1 MKKKKYNLGGNLQ
14 KTQGILS
21 TAQGV
26 AGLGDSIVPGLGSAL
41 STAIGIFG
49 QGFMK
54 HAANKDIE
62 SSLTQMTVNTNPFG
76 FALGGVLRKTKVY
89 KNRSYASGGLL
100 EGTDD
105 LGVYSGATHEQ
116 NGIKVSKSG
125 IPSKE
130 GINEV
135 ENKETVFKMKD
146 QVYIFSDKLKI

>member
-76 FALGGVLRKTKVY
+76 FALGGILKGRDDFSYY
-89 KNRSYASGGLL
+89 KGQSHSTG
-100 EGTDD
+100 
-105 LGVYSGATHEQ
+105 
-116 NGIKVSKSG
+116 GIKTSSTG
-125 IPSKE
+125 IPTKN

-135 ENKETVFKMKD
+135 EGGETKVQLNNQD
-146 QVYIFSDKLKI
+146 YIFSNRLKI